1 MTEPYRV
8 ELEVYSGPLD
18 LLLQLVTRE
27 EVSIYDIPI
36 ARITD
41 QYLAHLQAL
50 PELDVETAAD
60 FLVLAA
66 SLLALKARLLLP
78 PSPVGAEAED
88 DADIDPRAE
97 LIQRLA
103 VYRQYREASQVLEA
117 RLAAT
122 NRRFDPGLRPVLPER
137 PAFLEP
143 GSLTTDLAELVLSY
157 EALLAVLAAPEPEHR
172 VAPVPWTVS
181 EKIQA
186 LLVRLDRERSL
197 SFDALFVGTRTRSEV
212 VATFLAVL
220 ELVRQG
226 RVRARQ
232 RVPLG
237 RLELIRSA
245 PGDTHGTEGAA

>member
-8 ELEVYSGPLD
+8 ELDVYSGPLD

-27 EVSIYDIPI
+27 EVSVYDIPI

-41 QYLAHLQAL
+41 QYLARLQAM

-78 PSPVGAEAED
+78 PSHAGS
-88 DADIDPRAE
+88 ADEGEEEVDPRAE
-97 LIQRLA
+97 LVRRLV
-103 VYRQYREASQVLEA
+103 VYRQYREASRWLGD
-117 RLAAT
+117 RLTAT
-122 NRRFDPGLRPVLPER
+122 NRRFDPGRRPSLPER
-137 PAFLEP
+137 AVFLES
-143 GSLTTDLAELVLSY
+143 GCLAAELAELVLAY
-157 EALLAVLAAPEPEHR
+157 EAALASLAAPEPEHR
-172 VAPVPWTVS
+172 VAPVPFTVG
-181 EKIQA
+181 EKIEA
-186 LLVRLDRERSL
+186 LLARLERERSVA
-197 SFDALFVGTRTRSEV
+197 FDALFTGARTRGEV

-232 RVPLG
+232 QAPLG
-237 RLELIRSA
+237 RLELVRSE
-245 PGDTHGTEGAA
+245 PYTDGTEGVV